1 MQPAR
6 LWGTEKPMAGSAL
19 AISLEAPE
27 VVISGFGVLSCNG
40 LGRRAFWDALRAGRS
55 GIGAIT
61 KFDASP
67 FSCQIGGELK
77 DFQPEDFMK
86 KQVVKNW
93 HRHVHQ
99 AVAATRLAVE
109 DSGINEA
116 GYDSERIAV
125 GIGTSIGT
133 PNEAYQG
140 QVEAFESGGFKKV
153 SRFASSAF
161 SGHSATV
168 HVSIDYG
175 LRGPAIT
182 ITSGC
187 ATGLDV
193 LAWGVNQ
200 IRLGKADAAVIGATE
215 SPLFPMSFATA
226 CSLGILS
233 KRNDAPEEAMR
244 PFDRYRDGIVLA
256 EAACVLVLERADYAR
271 ARGARPWARVCGT
284 GSAAEGRHPL
294 ILDKSGEALIRAM
307 KGAFAD
313 SGVQP
318 ADIDHIQA
326 HGVSID
332 MYDHCETN
340 AYKAIFGKDS
350 YRLPISA
357 VKSMVGQSYG
367 AGSLQSLGAALLALN
382 EGVVSPTVNLDAPD
396 PACDLDFV
404 PHKARMND
412 VETALVSAISFGGTH
427 SAAILQRVTTW

>member
-1 MQPAR
+1 
-6 LWGTEKPMAGSAL
+6 MANNAL
-19 AISLEAPE
+19 AMQWNVPD
-27 VVISGFGVLSCNG
+27 VVISGYGVLSCNG
-40 LGRRAFWDALRAGRS
+40 IGRSAFWDSLRAGRS
-55 GIGAIT
+55 GIGPIT

-67 FSCQIGGELK
+67 FTCQIGGELR
-77 DFQPEDFMK
+77 DFNPDDFMK
-86 KQVVKNW
+86 KAVVKNW

-99 AVAATRLAVE
+99 AVAATKLAV
-109 DSGINEA
+109 DDAQLNEA
-116 GYDSERIAV
+116 GYASDRIAV

-140 QVEAFESGGFKKV
+140 QVEAFESGGFRKV
-153 SRFASSAF
+153 SRYASSAF

-200 IRLGKADAAVIGATE
+200 IRLGKADAAVVGATE

-233 KRNDAPEEAMR
+233 KRNDQPEQAMR
-244 PFDRYRDGIVLA
+244 PFERYRDGIVLS
-256 EAACVLVLERADYAR
+256 EAACVVVLERADHAY
-271 ARGARPWARVCGT
+271 ARGAQTLARVLGM

-294 ILDKSGEALIRAM
+294 ILDNSGEALCRAVR
-307 KGAFAD
+307 GALSEA
-313 SGVQP
+313 GLAP
-318 ADIDHIQA
+318 GDIDHIQA

-340 AYKAIFGKDS
+340 AYKSIFGNHA
-350 YRLPISA
+350 YRMPISA
-357 VKSMVGQSYG
+357 IKSMVGQSYG
-367 AGSLQSLGAALLALN
+367 AGSLQSLGAGLLALR
-382 EGVVSPTVNLDAPD
+382 EGIVAPTTNLDDPD
-396 PACDLDFV
+396 PLCDLDFV
-404 PHKARMND
+404 PHRSRMND
-412 VETALVSAISFGGTH
+412 VETALISAISFGGTH
-427 SAAILQRVTTW
+427 SAAVLQRMN